1 MEDPQL
7 AEGEFAR
14 HARLTLRQLGKP
26 GARLYEKDGHWYVQ
40 SGTSHRRAGLR
51 VEAAVVRELA
61 SRDWL
66 IAEPSG
72 GYRRSVAGERFLNGP
87 EAPGGDRFAD
97 QHRLLRRPVKSQG
110 GASSPEILINEA
122 ESPLGWLRSRRDKT
136 GEPLISEAQ
145 FEAGE
150 QLRVDFTVAQLSARI
165 TARWDMPL
173 ASSANGRSGP
183 RPDSL
188 LVNERAIAA
197 KQRFMRA
204 LDAVGPELAGILVEV
219 CCMARG
225 LEAAERALG
234 WPQRS
239 GKLVLQL
246 ALTGLARHY
255 GLIRPEPG
263 PAARGSVRHWGAS
276 DFRPRVAI
284 PDGETDQA

>member
-1 MEDPQL
+1 MGGRRL
-7 AEGEFAR
+7 AEGEFVR

-26 GARLYEKDGHWYVQ
+26 GARLLESDGQWYVQ
-40 SGTSHRRAGLR
+40 SGTSQRRAGLR
-51 VEAAVVRELA
+51 VEAVVVREMA
-61 SRDWL
+61 CRDWL

-72 GYRRSVAGERFLNGP
+72 GFRRSVAGERLLNG
-87 EAPGGDRFAD
+87 AAASGGDGFAD
-97 QHRLLRRPVKSQG
+97 QHRLLRRPVKRHG
-110 GASSPEILINEA
+110 GATSAEVLVNEA
-122 ESPLGWLRSRRDKT
+122 ESPLGWLRSRRDRT
-136 GEPLISEAQ
+136 GGSLISEAQ

-150 QLRVDFTVAQLSARI
+150 RLRMDFTVAQLSPRV
-165 TARWDMPL
+165 TAGWEMPL
-173 ASSANGRSGP
+173 ASGANGRSGP
-183 RPDSL
+183 KPDSM
-188 LVNERAIAA
+188 LVNERALAA

-204 LDAVGPELAGILVEV
+204 LDAVGPELSNILVEV

-263 PAARGSVRHWGAS
+263 PAARGAVRHWGAS
-276 DFRPRVAI
+276 DYRPRI
-284 PDGETDQA
+284 GRPDGEPDQA